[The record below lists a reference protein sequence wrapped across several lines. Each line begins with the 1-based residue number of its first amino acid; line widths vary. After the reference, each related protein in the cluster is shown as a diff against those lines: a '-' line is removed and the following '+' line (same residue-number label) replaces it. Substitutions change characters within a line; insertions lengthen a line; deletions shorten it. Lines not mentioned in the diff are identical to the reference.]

1 MNDSQSSLLTLTW
14 YFAGLSLVAIGGANG
29 VLPEMHRHFVEAS
42 ALMTE
47 THFVQLVALAQ
58 AAPGPNVLVVA
69 LIGWQLAGLGGA
81 LTCFVAMC
89 VPSSLLSIA
98 TARILQRFQHH
109 PWQRRILRSLAP
121 IAVGVI
127 LAAAFVLMRA
137 ADHDWVSYAITAGTA
152 ACALYLRLNPLL
164 WLAVAGAITALWR

>member
-1 MNDSQSSLLTLTW
+1 LLTLFW

-42 ALMTE
+42 ALMSE
-47 THFVQLVALAQ
+47 TNFVQLVALAQ

-81 LTCFVAMC
+81 LACFVAMC

-98 TARILQRFQHH
+98 TANVLQRFHDH
-109 PWQRRILRSLAP
+109 PWQQRILHSLAP
-121 IAVGVI
+121 ITVGVI
-127 LAAAFVLMRA
+127 LAAAFVLTRA
-137 ADHDWVSYAITAGTA
+137 ADHDWISYMITAGTA
-152 ACALYLRLNPLL
+152 ACALSMRLNPLVL
-164 WLAVAGAITALWR
+164 LAIAGAITAISG